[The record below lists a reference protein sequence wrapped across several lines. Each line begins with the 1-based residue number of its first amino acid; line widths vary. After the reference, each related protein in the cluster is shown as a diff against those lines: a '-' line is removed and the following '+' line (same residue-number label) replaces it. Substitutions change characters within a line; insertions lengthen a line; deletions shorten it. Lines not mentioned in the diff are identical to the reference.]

1 MSDELSLSQALG
13 EVLDGGLS
21 DSGMKVESGSV
32 AGGECWSVDSAETG
46 VEVVPSCASTPQ
58 AKVPKPRGLLA
69 YFAPRSAPEPPT
81 PENVAR
87 GVAPSDAQEGI
98 SGDGEVSTRGRSQQ
112 KSVQGSG
119 SKRSQ
124 APKKRPA
131 AHTVSEK
138 AEDTTGQ
145 AEADEG
151 VRRDGCA
158 SAPAAAEDKNKEDEG
173 EPEKL
178 AGKRKQRS
186 AKGGEPRKK
195 NDGRPKR

>member
-1 MSDELSLSQALG
+1 MARFPRAAARSRSRSKEA
-13 EVLDGGLS
+13 
-21 DSGMKVESGSV
+21 
-32 AGGECWSVDSAETG
+32 AAN
-46 VEVVPSCASTPQ
+46 A
-58 AKVPKPRGLLA
+58 AKR
-69 YFAPRSAPEPPT
+69 R
-81 PENVAR
+81 
-87 GVAPSDAQEGI
+87 
-98 SGDGEVSTRGRSQQ
+98 
-112 KSVQGSG
+112 
-119 SKRSQ
+119 
-124 APKKRPA
+124 KKRPA

-178 AGKRKQRS
+178 AGKRKQRP